1 MNSTQLGRWGEDKA
15 ADFLQKQGCQLLSR
29 NYRSQFG
36 EIDLIMEQ
44 GQILLFVEVKLRKN
58 RSFGGAA
65 AAVTPSKQ
73 QKLILTAQAWLASE
87 KRESQVARFDVV
99 EVYAPHGAAED
110 YQVNWIPN
118 AFEVT

>member
-1 MNSTQLGRWGEDKA
+1 MNSTQLGRWGEEQA
-15 ADFLQKQGCQLLSR
+15 AAFLQKQGCQLLSR
-29 NYRSQFG
+29 NYRSPFG

-58 RSFGGAA
+58 RAFGGAA
-65 AAVTPSKQ
+65 AAVTLSKQ

-99 EVYAPHGAAED
+99 EIYAPYGAAGD